1 MKKPESKKKRAKKPS
16 GSETRSFNRRTFVK
30 LVPALGAAALATPH
44 LNIASALAQGPSP
57 TPSPTPLPSP
67 SPTPAPL
74 RVTKDM
80 LRQAEKLIGIELT
93 DAQEAM
99 ALQNVSTNLDR
110 YETLRKIE
118 IPLDTEPATLFHPT
132 LPGRKFNAG
141 HSRQPRWGASIKP
154 TKFKLSKVQSP
165 QLNSH
170 SSLDDLAFATL
181 PQLAELVRTRKV
193 SPVELTKMYL
203 ARLKKYGPKLNCV
216 VTLTEDLALAQA
228 AVAEREIKAGRYRG
242 PLHGIP
248 WGAKD
253 LFATKGIRTTW
264 GAEPYRDQVIDY
276 DSTVVER
283 LRDAGAVLVAK
294 LSMGALAQGGRW
306 FAGMTR
312 NPWQV
317 DEDRTGSSGSSAG
330 PASATAAGLVGFSIG
345 TETLGSI
352 ISPSSR
358 CGVAGLRPTYGRVSR
373 YGAMG
378 LSWTMDKIGP
388 ICRGVE
394 DCAAA
399 LNGIYGPDGKDLTV
413 GDVPFN
419 WEPARPIGKMRIG
432 YLKTEFDQQQD
443 PERKAIYQ
451 QALDALKAAG
461 ANLQPIEMPKFSV
474 AALRIILVA
483 EAATAFDDITR
494 DGRVNQLSG
503 QEPGDWPNS
512 FRSSRFIPAVE
523 YIRAQRARRLLMQ
536 EMDQLMSKWDVFVS
550 PAPGSGSLLITNL
563 TGHPAVAVPCGF
575 PKGLPQ
581 SIMFTGGLYDEEAP
595 LRVALAYERATQWHT
610 MHPKMDWSN

>member
-1 MKKPESKKKRAKKPS
+1 MKKSKSTKKRVGSSFADSEAK
-16 GSETRSFNRRTFVK
+16 RLDRRTFVK
-30 LVPALGAAALATPH
+30 LVPALGVAAVAAPH
-44 LNIASALAQGPSP
+44 LRIASAVAQTPSPSP
-57 TPSPTPLPSP
+57 TPTP

-74 RVTKDM
+74 RVTKEM
-80 LRQAEKLIGIELT
+80 LHQAEKLIGIEFT
-93 DAQEAM
+93 DAEEAM
-99 ALQNVSTNLDR
+99 ALQNVSSNLDR
-110 YETLRKIE
+110 YEALRKIE
-118 IPLDTEPATLFHPT
+118 IPLDTEPATLFHPA
-132 LPGRKFNAG
+132 LPGRKFSSASPAG
-141 HSRQPRWGASIKP
+141 QSRSDAGSKP
-154 TKFKLSKVQSP
+154 TKFKLSKSP
-165 QLNSH
+165 VPAF
-170 SSLDDLAFATL
+170 SSLDELAFAPLT
-181 PQLAELVRTRKV
+181 QLAELVRSRTV

-216 VTLTEDLALAQA
+216 VTLTEELALAQA
-228 AVAEREIKAGRYRG
+228 ADAERDIKAGKYRG

-264 GAEPYRDQVIDY
+264 GAEPFRDQVIGY

-283 LRDAGAVLVAK
+283 LREAGAVLVAK

-306 FAGMTR
+306 FGGVTR

-317 DEDRTGSSGSSAG
+317 DEDKIGSSGSSAG

-399 LNGIYGPDGKDLTV
+399 LNGMFGPDGRDLTV
-413 GDVPFN
+413 GDAPFN
-419 WEPARPIGKMRIG
+419 WEPARSLAGMRIG
-432 YLKTEFDQQQD
+432 YIKAEFDQQTD
-443 PERKAIYQ
+443 AERKMIYQ
-451 QALDALKAAG
+451 TALDALKAGG
-461 ANLQPIEMPKFSV
+461 ANLQPIELPKFSV
-474 AALRIILVA
+474 TALRIILVA

-494 DGRVNQLSG
+494 DGRINQLSG
-503 QEPGDWPNS
+503 QEPSDWPNT

-536 EMDQLMSKWDVFVS
+536 EMDQLMSGWDVFVS
-550 PAPGSGSLLITNL
+550 PAPGSLSLLITNL
-563 TGHPAVAVPCGF
+563 TGHPAVCLPCGF

-581 SIMFTGGLYDEEAP
+581 SIMFTGGLYDEAAP
-595 LRVALAYERATQWHT
+595 LRVALAYERATEWHT
-610 MHPKMDWSN
+610 KHPKMDWA